1 MRRYW
6 FELLDDSYNDLGAF
20 IPDGSNKQAA
30 INQARQWMKDNGVAQ
45 AKLSIN
51 SMRTGNIL
59 DIIDIEIN

>member
-20 IPDGSNKQAA
+20 IPDGSNKQ
-30 INQARQWMKDNGVAQ
+30 
-45 AKLSIN
+45 LSIN

>member
-1 MRRYW
+1 
-6 FELLDDSYNDLGAF
+6 
-20 IPDGSNKQAA
+20 
-30 INQARQWMKDNGVAQ
+30 MKDNGVAQ